1 MTEVR
6 VRGDAVGAPGAG
18 TIWHYRDEGVMAVG
32 VWTERL
38 DGRGEDAE
46 PLFAHRVPAAEGI
59 VGVFDGLG
67 GSGAGAACE
76 LRDGTRRSGAW
87 VGARLVRS
95 GVLSWFL
102 DAAAR
107 TTSTDAAA
115 RATSTDGTALADG
128 EAREAA
134 AAGAKPTEALRTRLV
149 EVLADVPAPPRSKIV
164 SRMRRWLPT
173 TMAAA
178 HYRLG
183 GEQAECRVLW
193 AGDSRAYALSRGGG
207 LQALTRDHTDETDSL
222 QQLVQDPPM
231 TNVICA
237 DQEFTIAEHV
247 LLLPLPCVLVCAT
260 DGFFGY
266 VETPAHFECHL
277 LSTLRAAADE
287 REWAERLA
295 RQVSGYTGDDASL
308 SLAALGYAG
317 FAELRESFAARS
329 QEMEARYPLVRAAE
343 DGADREWRARTWE
356 DYRPDYERLMP
367 ATAEPG

>member
-6 VRGDAVGAPGAG
+6 VRGVAAGAPGAG
-18 TIWHYRDEGVMAVG
+18 TIWHYHDEGVMAVG

-102 DAAAR
+102 E
-107 TTSTDAAA
+107 
-115 RATSTDGTALADG
+115 G
-128 EAREAA
+128 E
-134 AAGAKPTEALRTRLV
+134 TESLRTRLV
-149 EVLADVPAPPRSKIV
+149 EVLADVPAPPRGKIV

-207 LQALTRDHTDETDSL
+207 LQALTRDHTDETDGL

-295 RQVSGYTGDDASL
+295 RQVTGYTGDDASL

-317 FAELRESFAARS
+317 FAELKEAFAARS
-329 QEMEARYPLVRAAE
+329 LEMEARYPLVRPAE
-343 DGADREWRARTWE
+343 DAVDREWRARTWE

-367 ATAEPG
+367 APVEPG

>member
-6 VRGDAVGAPGAG
+6 VRGVAVGSPGEG

-32 VWTERL
+32 VWTERR

-46 PLFAHRVPAAEGI
+46 PLFAHRFAAAEGI

-87 VGARLVRS
+87 VGSRLVRS
-95 GVLSWFL
+95 GVLSWFM
-102 DAAAR
+102 DGAAR
-107 TTSTDAAA
+107 TAF
-115 RATSTDGTALADG
+115 ADG
-128 EAREAA
+128 EARETATDGAA
-134 AAGAKPTEALRTRLV
+134 QKTAQKTARKTVADETESLRTRLV
-149 EVLADVPAPPRSKIV
+149 EVLADVPAPPRGKIV

-237 DQEFTIAEHV
+237 DQEFTIEEHV

-277 LSTLRAAADE
+277 LSTMRAAADE

-295 RQVSGYTGDDASL
+295 RQVSGYTADDASL

-317 FAELRESFAARS
+317 FAELRESFAPRS
-329 QEMEARYPLVRAAE
+329 LEMEAHYPLVRPPAE
-343 DGADREWRARTWE
+343 DAVAREWRARTWE

-367 ATAEPG
+367 VEPG

>member
-1 MTEVR
+1 MTEARIDGVAL
-6 VRGDAVGAPGAG
+6 DPPGAG
-18 TIWHYRDEGVMAVG
+18 TIWHYNDEDVLAVG
-32 VWTERL
+32 VWTERC

-46 PLFAHRVPAAEGI
+46 PMFAHRVSAAEGI

-87 VGARLVRS
+87 VAARLVRY

-102 DAAAR
+102 RGKAR
-107 TTSTDAAA
+107 TDPAESL
-115 RATSTDGTALADG
+115 RAHLMELLADM
-128 EAREAA
+128 
-134 AAGAKPTEALRTRLV
+134 
-149 EVLADVPAPPRSKIV
+149 PAPAPSKII

-178 HYRLG
+178 HYRLS
-183 GEQAECRVLW
+183 GEQAECQVFW
-193 AGDSRAYALSRGGG
+193 VGDSRAYSLSRSGG
-207 LQALTRDHTDETDSL
+207 LQALTRDHTNETDCL
-222 QQLVQDPPM
+222 EQLLQDPPM

-237 DQEFTIAEHV
+237 DQEFTIDVHV
-247 LLLPLPCVLVCAT
+247 LLLPLPCVLLCAT

-266 VETPAHFECHL
+266 VDTPAHFEWHL
-277 LSTLRAAADE
+277 LSTLQASADE

-317 FAELRESFAARS
+317 FGELRSHFARRS
-329 QEMEARYPLVRAAE
+329 QEIEAHYRPSHPPAE
-343 DGADREWRARTWE
+343 DTAVRQWRTRTWDE
-356 DYRPDYERLMP
+356 YRPSYERLMP
-367 ATAEPG
+367 PAVEPV